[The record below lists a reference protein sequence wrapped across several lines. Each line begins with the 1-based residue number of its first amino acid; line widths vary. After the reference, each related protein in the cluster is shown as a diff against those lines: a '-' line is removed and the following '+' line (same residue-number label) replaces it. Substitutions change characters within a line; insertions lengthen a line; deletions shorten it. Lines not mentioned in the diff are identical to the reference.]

1 MVHLVLEVKG
11 LNVWFKK
18 DRSIISNLDLV
29 IPNNTII
36 GLVGKNG
43 SGKTTLIKSLSS
55 VFDKRNYQVTSISL
69 NGESQPLNSNVY
81 KLNTY
86 TVFTENNSFLNW
98 NFSQY
103 FNFVCRLFH
112 VKRDDDLYDYL
123 VKGFNFGKFLQTSI
137 GNLSTGNKKKVFLI
151 TGFYLKRPLLI
162 LDEPFDGLDFDSTEF
177 LYEVLVQYR
186 SYGSILMT
194 SHIAESIARVCD
206 EAYFLEDGHLKL
218 LQSDLDD
225 WLNEV
230 SSQRRE

>member
-18 DRSIISNLDLV
+18 DRPIISNLDLV

-69 NGESQPLNSNVY
+69 NGESKPLDSNVY

-103 FNFVCRLFH
+103 FNFVCQLFH

-162 LDEPFDGLDFDSTEF
+162 LDEPFD
-177 LYEVLVQYR
+177 
-186 SYGSILMT
+186 
-194 SHIAESIARVCD
+194 
-206 EAYFLEDGHLKL
+206 
-218 LQSDLDD
+218 
-225 WLNEV
+225 
-230 SSQRRE
+230 

>member
-18 DRSIISNLDLV
+18 DRPIISNLDLV

-69 NGESQPLNSNVY
+69 NGESKPLDSNVY

-103 FNFVCRLFH
+103 FNFVCQLFH
-112 VKRDDDLYDYL
+112 VK
-123 VKGFNFGKFLQTSI
+123 
-137 GNLSTGNKKKVFLI
+137 
-151 TGFYLKRPLLI
+151 
-162 LDEPFDGLDFDSTEF
+162 
-177 LYEVLVQYR
+177 
-186 SYGSILMT
+186 
-194 SHIAESIARVCD
+194 
-206 EAYFLEDGHLKL
+206 
-218 LQSDLDD
+218 
-225 WLNEV
+225 
-230 SSQRRE
+230 